1 MTAHPSSSEV
11 NQRLTMTDESRS
23 LLPSSSSPSSPPMAT
38 SNNDTIDDSKQQS
51 SVDDNNDN
59 SNTKLP
65 LVTPVSKT
73 TLQSQQ
79 YDSSSSNNNNNDA
92 NPSTSTSTSS
102 MMYEIPKCITLPV
115 EEIKPMETY
124 LINSVR
130 AYEQYTS
137 SSSSTTTTTSS
148 TSPTKSTSSSI
159 DPNHLQGY
167 RLIINSLKRPMD
179 PPLLRKMFIAL
190 RTAGHGSVLNQIALL
205 NNHAQLVHLII
216 RFQSTRKPK
225 ILLLEE
231 EQNNNN
237 SNNTTMVDGSEN
249 NTGNNNNN
257 TTKTTTANP
266 NEELLQVYN
275 DYTIIDAHMNL
286 LLAMVSAKSTHVVP
300 VMSAIWKLLTRY
312 GPIDD
317 DAM

>member
-11 NQRLTMTDESRS
+11 NQILTITDESRS
-23 LLPSSSSPSSPPMAT
+23 LLSSSSSSPMATT
-38 SNNDTIDDSKQQS
+38 SNNDNFDDSKQHS
-51 SVDDNNDN
+51 SGEDNNDN
-59 SNTKLP
+59 STKLP
-65 LVTPVSKT
+65 FVTPISKT

-79 YDSSSSNNNNNDA
+79 EDSNNAPNPTLIDSSSA
-92 NPSTSTSTSS
+92 SS
-102 MMYEIPKCITLPV
+102 MMYEIPKCITLPI
-115 EEIKPMETY
+115 EEIKSMETY

-130 AYEQYTS
+130 AYEQFTS
-137 SSSSTTTTTSS
+137 SNNNDNSSTTT
-148 TSPTKSTSSSI
+148 PTI

-167 RLIINSLKRPMD
+167 RLIINNLKRPMD

-190 RTAGHGSVLNQIALL
+190 RTAGHGSVLNQIVLL

-225 ILLLEE
+225 ILLMEE
-231 EQNNNN
+231 ER
-237 SNNTTMVDGSEN
+237 NNTTVVDDEN
-249 NTGNNNNN
+249 NTGN
-257 TTKTTTANP
+257 TTAAASTP
-266 NEELLQVYN
+266 NDELLRVYD
-275 DYTIIDAHMNL
+275 DYTIIDAHLNL

-300 VMSAIWKLLTRY
+300 VISAVWKLLTRF